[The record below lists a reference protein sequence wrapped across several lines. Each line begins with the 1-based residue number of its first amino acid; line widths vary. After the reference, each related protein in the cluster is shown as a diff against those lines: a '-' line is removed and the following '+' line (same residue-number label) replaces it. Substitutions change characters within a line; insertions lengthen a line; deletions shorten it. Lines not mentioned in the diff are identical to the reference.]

1 MKKFLLSFLLF
12 VMPLAAHGTNPLAT
26 DFSLRDI
33 NGTLYRLSE
42 HRGEIIVLN
51 FWATWCGPCATELPH
66 LNAIDK
72 TYADRGVEVVAIS
85 IDAARASS
93 KAKAYIKSRKYEFTT
108 LLDKDTS
115 VVAQYNP
122 SKVIPY
128 TVIID
133 RQGRIVHIHTGYVPG
148 DEVTYINII
157 EEMLENES
165 R

>member
-1 MKKFLLSFLLF
+1 
-12 VMPLAAHGTNPLAT
+12 
-26 DFSLRDI
+26 
-33 NGTLYRLSE
+33 
-42 HRGEIIVLN
+42 
-51 FWATWCGPCATELPH
+51 
-66 LNAIDK
+66 
-72 TYADRGVEVVAIS
+72 VEVVAIS

-93 KAKAYIKSRKYEFTT
+93 KAKAYVKARKYEFTT

-122 SKVIPY
+122 SKAIPY

-133 RQGRIVHIHTGYVPG
+133 RQGRIVHIHTGYIAG
-148 DEVTYINII
+148 EEAIYISLI